1 MLVTT
6 SSSCCG
12 HWYVF
17 QGICIGCKSKV
28 HKSQFRKFD
37 YIFKGLQLSNEAVAL
52 TKSLTTKHS
61 CLNEKKLHLVL
72 DLDHTLLHSKL
83 VSNLSQAERYLIQEA
98 SSRTREDLW
107 KFRPIGHPIDRLIKL
122 RPFVRDFLK
131 EANEMFTMFVYT
143 MGSRIYA
150 KAILEMIDPKKLYFG
165 HRVITRNESPHTKTL
180 DMVLADE
187 RGVVIVDDTRKA
199 WPNNKSNLV
208 LIGRYNY
215 FRSQSRVLKPHSEE
229 KTDESENNGGL
240 ANVLKLLKG
249 IHHKFFK
256 VEEEVESQDVRLLLK
271 DIEFVRRRFMCKMI
285 SLSI

>member
-107 KFRPIGHPIDRLIKL
+107 KFRPIGLPIDRLIKL

-165 HRVITRNESPHTKTL
+165 NRVITKDESPRMKTL
-180 DMVLADE
+180 NLVLAEE
-187 RGVVIVDDTRKA
+187 RGVVIVDDTRDI
-199 WPNNKSNLV
+199 WPHHKNN
-208 LIGRYNY
+208 LIQIRKYKY
-215 FRSQSRVLKPHSEE
+215 FRRSGLDSNSYSEK
-229 KTDESENNGGL
+229 KTDEGENDGGL
-240 ANVLKLLKG
+240 ANVLKLLREV
-249 IHHKFFK
+249 HRRFFIVE
-256 VEEEVESQDVRLLLK
+256 VEEVLESMDVRSLLK
-271 DIEFVRRRFMCKMI
+271 EGYR
-285 SLSI
+285 L